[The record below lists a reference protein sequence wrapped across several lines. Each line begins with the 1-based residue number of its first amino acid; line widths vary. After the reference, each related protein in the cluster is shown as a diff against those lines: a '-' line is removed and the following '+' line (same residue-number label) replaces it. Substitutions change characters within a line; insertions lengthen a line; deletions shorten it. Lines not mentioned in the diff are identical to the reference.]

1 MLRRFYHSTCVLNNL
16 KKQGLKLSKMLNPKS
31 KKRWYP
37 NESLEV
43 NMPSV
48 KSLTKVKN
56 EPGKRGVRRI
66 AMLNKLFMKNITDIL
81 STGTVSLK
89 VVKIMPNLQSI
100 NVFWVCKGDASDV
113 QTEALLHSIA
123 GPLRHELSTLRL
135 MGEVPYIFFVKDRQE
150 SQTVDLDRRL
160 AVADYGDDYTPTE
173 IGHLLRT
180 DFTLNTKLSPEVK
193 AKIKQLEEKIYDSE
207 DPIPEMTHNVYGLD
221 HAKILNRLLGA
232 RRKTRDAW
240 DSIKAEAPSITYRAE
255 PKTSNIDIGRQKK
268 DISEF
273 LLQRQIQQNKLY
285 KKMRSDQKNVEI
297 ATTEE
302 EQVYFEEDYYEDEED
317 IYEFAEDDRRN

>member
-1 MLRRFYHSTCVLNNL
+1 M
-16 KKQGLKLSKMLNPKS
+16 
-31 KKRWYP
+31 
-37 NESLEV
+37 

-48 KSLTKVKN
+48 KSLTKVKC

-81 STGTVSLK
+81 STGTV
-89 VVKIMPNLQSI
+89 KILPNLQSI

-135 MGEVPYIFFVKDRQE
+135 MGEVPYIVFVKDRQE

-160 AVADYGDDYTPTE
+160 AIADYGEDYTPTE

-240 DSIKAEAPSITYRAE
+240 DSIKAEAPCITYRVE
-255 PKTSNIDIGRQKK
+255 PKTSNIDTGKQKK
-268 DISEF
+268 DLSEF

-285 KKMRSDQKNVEI
+285 KKLRSERKNVEI
-297 ATTEE
+297 EQIEE
-302 EQVYFEEDYYEDEED
+302 EPDYIEEDYYEDEED
-317 IYEFAEDDRRN
+317 YEFEEDDRKK